1 MANYDREV
9 IEIITQPVWDEILA
23 RVDSNEID
31 KTKMKDFAKE
41 VSPETPRVSGNHLRR
56 MGERGT
62 ADKNEMRIAQHLQ

>member
-41 VSPETPRVSGNHLRR
+41 VSLETPRVSGNHPRR
-56 MGERGT
+56 MERGT